1 MNAVAAR
8 RSAHYSYLSYLSV
21 SVAMD
26 SFVGKYERVSAEKY
40 DDFLKTLDVNFL
52 LRKAATVSSPVMEVA
67 KEGDLWS
74 IKTSTSLK
82 SMELKFELGKEFEET
97 TADGR
102 EVTAVVTLEGNK
114 LITVQ
119 KAKKAGEKSTKSVR
133 EFNGDEVIQ
142 TMTIDGVDDLVC
154 VQKFKRIS

>member
-1 MNAVAAR
+1 MAFC
-8 RSAHYSYLSYLSV
+8 LGKI
-21 SVAMD
+21 AMD
-26 SFVGKYERVSAEKY
+26 SFVGKYERTSAEKY
-40 DDFLKTLDVNFL
+40 DEFLKALDVNFL
-52 LRKAATVSSPVMEVA
+52 LRKAATVSSPVMEVS

-82 SMELKFELGKEFEET
+82 SMELKFEIGKEFEET

-102 EVTAVVTLEGNK
+102 DVIACVTLDGNK
-114 LITVQ
+114 LVTVQ

-133 EFNGDEVIQ
+133 EFTGDEVIQ
-142 TMTIDGVDDLVC
+142 TMTIDGVDDLEC

>member
-1 MNAVAAR
+1 
-8 RSAHYSYLSYLSV
+8 
-21 SVAMD
+21 MD
-26 SFVGKYERVSAEKY
+26 SFVGKYKLVFAEKY

-52 LRKAATVSSPVMEVA
+52 LRKAATVSSPFMEVA
-67 KEGDLWS
+67 KDGDVWT

-82 SMELKFELGKEFEET
+82 SMELKFEIGKEFEET

-102 EVTAVVTLEGNK
+102 EVTACVSLDGNK
-114 LITVQ
+114 LVTVQ
-119 KAKKAGEKSTKSVR
+119 KAKKAGEKSTKSIR
-133 EFNGDEVIQ
+133 EFNGDEVVQ

>member
-1 MNAVAAR
+1 ME
-8 RSAHYSYLSYLSV
+8 
-21 SVAMD
+21 

-40 DDFLKTLDVNFL
+40 DDFLKALDVNML
-52 LRKAATVSSPVMEVA
+52 LRKAATVSTPVMEVA
-67 KEGDLWS
+67 KEGDVWS
-74 IKTSTSLK
+74 IKTSTTLK
-82 SMELKFELGKEFEET
+82 SMELKFEIGKEFEET

-102 EVTAVVTLEGNK
+102 EVTACVTLEGNK
-114 LITVQ
+114 FVTVQ

-133 EFNGDEVIQ
+133 EFKGDEVVQ

>member
-1 MNAVAAR
+1 
-8 RSAHYSYLSYLSV
+8 
-21 SVAMD
+21 MD

>member
-1 MNAVAAR
+1 
-8 RSAHYSYLSYLSV
+8 
-21 SVAMD
+21 MD

-40 DDFLKTLDVNFL
+40 DDFLKALDVNML
-52 LRKAATVSSPVMEVA
+52 LRKAATVSTPVIEVA
-67 KEGDLWS
+67 KEGSVWS
-74 IKTSTSLK
+74 IKTSTTLK
-82 SMELKFELGKEFEET
+82 SMELKFEIGKEFEET

-102 EVTAVVTLEGNK
+102 EVTACVSLEGNK
-114 LITVQ
+114 LVTVQ
-119 KAKKAGEKSTKSVR
+119 KAKKGGEKSTKSIR

>member
-1 MNAVAAR
+1 
-8 RSAHYSYLSYLSV
+8 
-21 SVAMD
+21 MD
-26 SFVGKYERVSAEKY
+26 SFVGKYERVSAERY

-67 KEGDLWS
+67 KEGDLWT

-82 SMELKFELGKEFEET
+82 SMELKFDIGKEFEET

-102 EVTAVVTLEGNK
+102 EVTACVTLEGNK
-114 LITVQ
+114 FVTVQ

-133 EFNGDEVIQ
+133 EFKGDEVVQ